1 MGCRQ
6 VADTQPT
13 TAPQRICQWAS
24 GRSTI
29 PRLLALL
36 PAPTPCPPSCPLP
49 SPTDG
54 DSLSPSCPLVGV
66 GWRWPNKHATSKY
79 LGMRLEAT
87 IKDNPDVSI
96 LKLKNSILRKCGVSV
111 GYKKVMRAKKV
122 AMDKIEG
129 QDAVEYGL
137 LWDYCETVRTRNPGS
152 KLLLRK
158 TPDSD
163 PPIFERMYFSL
174 AAMKVGFISGCRPLI
189 SRLDGCLL
197 KTPHSGQLLCEVGRD
212 GNDNLFPIALAV
224 VPIENRET
232 WTWFVSELLDD
243 IGEVEDNK
251 WTFISDRQKALLE
264 TIKALAPGCAHRA
277 RSHFE
282 SDYKSDVLVN
292 NLCESFNN
300 YILEARERPIISMFE
315 WIRNRLTTRIQGNTS
330 RSTDKAPGVTQPAD
344 APGVTQPTDV
354 PSSDTISFMD
364 TNPIQT
370 GVEGHVYQGGFGE
383 KLKNSLIFDSSSSTK
398 LVYWNQNV
406 DCCNWNGI
414 ACDSSGHV
422 ISLELDNES
431 ILGGIENS
439 TTLFSF
445 QYLERLNLAY
455 NSFFNTQFPEQL
467 VNLTRLAYLNFSN
480 AGFTGQIPHEISKI
494 RSLVSLDL
502 SCQSQRVLPLKLED
516 PNLEILVQNL
526 TSLKELYL
534 DGVEISNHTNDWWG
548 SLSESLPNLR
558 NLSLRNCDLSGSLN
572 PTLTQLQSLT
582 VLRLDR
588 NNLST
593 IVPDFFANFRNLT
606 VLTLRFCYL
615 QGSFPET
622 IFQVP
627 SLQYLDLSNNTLL
640 KGKIPEFPFRGSFRT
655 IILRSSSFSGSLPNS
670 ISNLSMLS
678 IIDLSNCN
686 FTGSIPYTIA
696 NLMELSYLDF
706 SVNFFFGSIPVFSTS
721 KLAYI
726 DLSRNS
732 LNGSF
737 LSANFEGLSNL
748 SYFNLRYNSLTGSI
762 PRSLFSLPSLKTVL
776 LSNNKFS
783 DQVDEFS
790 TMNSYN
796 LEILDLSSNE
806 LQGSIPQSLFKLER
820 LRVLLLS
827 FNFFNGTIELEK
839 LQNLRNLTTLD
850 LSYSNLSVVVR
861 SSINSEM
868 PQFPNLWELSLA
880 SCNLHEFPNLMK
892 QTTLTHLDLSKNKI
906 TGEIPS
912 WIWEIGLFRLN
923 VSYNFLVDLQKPYN
937 ITSLRVL
944 DLHSNKLRG
953 KLPLPPAYAVYVD
966 YSSNNFQETI
976 PLGIGNFI
984 SFVSLGNNNLTGVI
998 PTSLCNAIYLEVL
1011 DLSGNFLSGGI
1022 PPCLLQNIE
1031 ILGVLN
1037 LGRNNIS
1044 GDIPDTI
1051 SANCGLKTLDLS
1063 KNNLEGRIPTSLAN
1077 CKSLEVMNVGN
1088 NYINDRFPCIM
1099 KNSSTLR
1106 VLVLRSNKFHGDIRC
1121 PGVDYSWPNL
1131 QIIDIA
1137 FNSFSGNLFP
1147 KSIES
1152 WKGMT
1157 LNNNEQDHLHFKFR
1171 ILNNVYYQDTVTVT
1185 IKAQEMELL
1194 KILTVFTSI
1203 DFSSNN
1209 FEGEIPET
1217 IGQLSMLYGLNLS
1230 HNSFTG
1236 TIPESIGN
1244 LTQLESLDLSRN
1256 QLTGEIPEKLTRL
1269 TFLSFLNLSYNKLV
1283 GKIPSGYQFQTFSAE
1298 SYEGNER
1305 LCDFPLN
1312 KPCNH
1317 DNGQQVT
1324 QVKKEEQ
1331 ESSDARFYYIS
1342 AEVGFAVGLG
1352 FIFGPIMFC
1361 ERWRKCYNKHVDK
1374 FVLIIIRKL
1383 RSGDN
1388 H

>member
-1 MGCRQ
+1 MFMK
-6 VADTQPT
+6 
-13 TAPQRICQWAS
+13 S
-24 GRSTI
+24 
-29 PRLLALL
+29 
-36 PAPTPCPPSCPLP
+36 
-49 SPTDG
+49 
-54 DSLSPSCPLVGV
+54 
-66 GWRWPNKHATSKY
+66 
-79 LGMRLEAT
+79 
-87 IKDNPDVSI
+87 
-96 LKLKNSILRKCGVSV
+96 LKN
-111 GYKKVMRAKKV
+111 
-122 AMDKIEG
+122 
-129 QDAVEYGL
+129 
-137 LWDYCETVRTRNPGS
+137 N
-152 KLLLRK
+152 
-158 TPDSD
+158 
-163 PPIFERMYFSL
+163 
-174 AAMKVGFISGCRPLI
+174 
-189 SRLDGCLL
+189 
-197 KTPHSGQLLCEVGRD
+197 
-212 GNDNLFPIALAV
+212 
-224 VPIENRET
+224 
-232 WTWFVSELLDD
+232 
-243 IGEVEDNK
+243 
-251 WTFISDRQKALLE
+251 
-264 TIKALAPGCAHRA
+264 
-277 RSHFE
+277 
-282 SDYKSDVLVN
+282 
-292 NLCESFNN
+292 
-300 YILEARERPIISMFE
+300 
-315 WIRNRLTTRIQGNTS
+315 
-330 RSTDKAPGVTQPAD
+330 
-344 APGVTQPTDV
+344 
-354 PSSDTISFMD
+354 
-364 TNPIQT
+364 
-370 GVEGHVYQGGFGE
+370 
-383 KLKNSLIFDSSSSTK
+383 LIFDSSSSTK
-398 LVYWNQNV
+398 LVHWNQNV

-431 ILGGIENS
+431 INGWIENS

-455 NSFFNTQFPEQL
+455 NSFFYPLPEQL

-480 AGFTGQIPHEISKI
+480 AGFFGQIPHEISKI

-502 SCQSQRVLPLKLED
+502 SSEFLPLKLED

-534 DGVEISNHTNDWWG
+534 DGVWISNHTNDWWG
-548 SLSESLPNLR
+548 SLSQSLPNIR
-558 NLSLRNCDLSGSLN
+558 NLSLRYCDLSGSLN
-572 PTLTQLQSLT
+572 PTLTQLQSLS
-582 VLRLDR
+582 VLRLDG

-593 IVPDFFANFRNLT
+593 IAPDFFANFKSLT
-606 VLTLRFCYL
+606 VLTLSSCNL
-615 QGSFPET
+615 EGSFPET

-627 SLQYLDLSNNTLL
+627 SLQYLDLSYNMLL

-670 ISNLSMLS
+670 IGNLSMLS

-696 NLMELSYLDF
+696 NLMELSHLDF
-706 SVNFFFGSIPVFSTS
+706 SMNFFFGSIPVFRTS
-721 KLAYI
+721 KKLAYI
-726 DLSRNS
+726 DLSHNS
-732 LNGSF
+732 LNDSF

-748 SYFNLRYNSLTGSI
+748 SYFNLEYNSLTGSI
-762 PRSLFSLPSLKTVL
+762 PWSLFSLPSLKTVL

-796 LEILDLSSNE
+796 LETLDLSRNE

-820 LRVLLLS
+820 LEDLSLS

-839 LQNLRNLTTLD
+839 LQNLRNLRSLD
-850 LSYSNLSVVVR
+850 LSYDNLSVVIR
-861 SSINSEM
+861 SSNNSEM
-868 PQFPNLWELSLA
+868 PQFPNLIALSLA

-892 QTTLTHLDLSKNKI
+892 QTKLTYLDLSKNKI
-906 TGEIPS
+906 TREIPS
-912 WIWEIGLFRLN
+912 WIWEMGLYHLN
-923 VSYNFLVDLQKPYN
+923 VSYNSLVDLQKPYN
-937 ITSLRVL
+937 ITSSGLNEL
-944 DLHSNKLRG
+944 DLHSNKLCG
-953 KLPLPPAYAVYVD
+953 KLPLPPAYAYNVD

-976 PLGIGNFI
+976 PLGIGDST
-984 SFVSLGNNNLTGVI
+984 SFVSLANNNLTGVI
-998 PTSLCNAIYLEVL
+998 PTSLCKARYLEVL

-1031 ILGVLN
+1031 TLGVLN

-1051 SANCGLKTLDLS
+1051 SANCGLQTLDLS

-1088 NYINDRFPCIM
+1088 NYINDGFPCMM

-1106 VLVLRSNKFHGDIRC
+1106 VLILRSNKFHGDIRC
-1121 PGVDYSWPNL
+1121 PGVDQSWPNI

-1137 FNSFSGNLFP
+1137 FNSFSGKLFP

-1157 LNNNEQDHLHFKFR
+1157 LNNNDQDHLQFNF
-1171 ILNNVYYQDTVTVT
+1171 IFPFSGYYQDTVTVT

-1194 KILTVFTSI
+1194 KILTVFTTI

-1244 LTQLESLDLSRN
+1244 LTQLGSLDLSRN
-1256 QLTGEIPEKLTRL
+1256 QLTGEIPEKLTSL
-1269 TFLSFLNLSYNKLV
+1269 TFLSVLNLSYNKLV
-1283 GKIPSGYQFQTFSAE
+1283 GKIPSGNQFQTFSAE

-1312 KPCNH
+1312 TPCDH

-1324 QVKKEEQ
+1324 QVQKEEQ
-1331 ESSDARFYYIS
+1331 ESSDAVFYFIS
-1342 AEVGFAVGLG
+1342 AGVGFAVGLG
-1352 FIFGPIMFC
+1352 FIFWPIMFC
-1361 ERWRKCYNKHVDK
+1361 ERWRKCYYKHVDK

>member
-1 MGCRQ
+1 MK
-6 VADTQPT
+6 
-13 TAPQRICQWAS
+13 I
-24 GRSTI
+24 
-29 PRLLALL
+29 LLAF
-36 PAPTPCPPSCPLP
+36 S
-49 SPTDG
+49 
-54 DSLSPSCPLVGV
+54 
-66 GWRWPNKHATSKY
+66 W
-79 LGMRLEAT
+79 
-87 IKDNPDVSI
+87 
-96 LKLKNSILRKCGVSV
+96 
-111 GYKKVMRAKKV
+111 
-122 AMDKIEG
+122 
-129 QDAVEYGL
+129 
-137 LWDYCETVRTRNPGS
+137 
-152 KLLLRK
+152 LLLIQILSVSWVSSQCLNDQR
-158 TPDSD
+158 
-163 PPIFERMYFSL
+163 SL
-174 AAMKVGFISGCRPLI
+174 
-189 SRLDGCLL
+189 LL
-197 KTPHSGQLLCEVGRD
+197 QLKY
-212 GNDNLFPIALAV
+212 N
-224 VPIENRET
+224 
-232 WTWFVSELLDD
+232 
-243 IGEVEDNK
+243 
-251 WTFISDRQKALLE
+251 
-264 TIKALAPGCAHRA
+264 
-277 RSHFE
+277 
-282 SDYKSDVLVN
+282 
-292 NLCESFNN
+292 
-300 YILEARERPIISMFE
+300 
-315 WIRNRLTTRIQGNTS
+315 
-330 RSTDKAPGVTQPAD
+330 
-344 APGVTQPTDV
+344 
-354 PSSDTISFMD
+354 
-364 TNPIQT
+364 
-370 GVEGHVYQGGFGE
+370 
-383 KLKNSLIFDSSSSTK
+383 LIFDSSSSTK
-398 LVYWNQNV
+398 LVHWNQNV

-431 ILGGIENS
+431 INGGIENS
-439 TTLFSF
+439 NTLFSF

-455 NSFFNTQFPEQL
+455 NSFFYTQIPEQL

-480 AGFTGQIPHEISKI
+480 AGFTGQIPPGISKI

-502 SCQSQRVLPLKLED
+502 SNQILGFLPLKLED

-534 DGVEISNHTNDWWG
+534 DGVKISNHSNDWWG
-548 SLSESLPNLR
+548 SLSQSLPNLR
-558 NLSLRNCDLSGSLN
+558 HLSLRNCDLSGSLN

-582 VLRLDR
+582 VLRLDG

-606 VLTLRFCYL
+606 VLTLSSCDL

-627 SLQYLDLSNNTLL
+627 SLQYLDLSHNWFL

-655 IILRSSSFSGSLPNS
+655 IILRFSSFSGSLPNS

-678 IIDLSNCN
+678 IIDLSYCN

-706 SVNFFFGSIPVFSTS
+706 SMNYFFGSIPVFRTS

-726 DLSRNS
+726 DLSSNS

-737 LSANFEGLSNL
+737 LSTNFEGLSNL
-748 SYFNLRYNSLTGSI
+748 SYFNLEYNSLTGSI
-762 PRSLFSLPSLKTVL
+762 PSSLFSLPSLKKVL

-796 LEILDLSSNE
+796 LETLDLSSNK

-820 LRVLLLS
+820 LNVLLLS

-850 LSYSNLSVVVR
+850 LSSNNLSVVVR
-861 SSINSEM
+861 SSNNSEM
-868 PQFPNLWELSLA
+868 PQFPNLSRLSLA

-892 QTTLTHLDLSKNKI
+892 QTKLKYLDLSKNKI

-912 WIWEIGLFRLN
+912 WIWEIGLFHLD

-937 ITSLRVL
+937 ITSSRLSVL

-953 KLPLPPAYAVYVD
+953 KLPLPPAGAAYVD

-976 PLGIGNFI
+976 PLDIGHFI
-984 SFVSLGNNNLTGVI
+984 SFYSLANNNLTGVI
-998 PTSLCNAIYLEVL
+998 PISLCKSYLEVL

-1022 PPCLLQNIE
+1022 PPCLLQNVE
-1031 ILGVLN
+1031 TLRVLN

-1051 SANCGLKTLDLS
+1051 SANCGLQTLDLS

-1088 NYINDRFPCIM
+1088 NYINDGFPCMM

-1121 PGVDYSWPNL
+1121 PGVDQSWPNL

-1147 KSIES
+1147 ISIES

-1157 LNNNEQDHLHFKFR
+1157 LNNQRSKDH
-1171 ILNNVYYQDTVTVT
+1171 ILNFNLDLYDVYYLDTVTVT
-1185 IKAQEMELL
+1185 IKDQQMELL
-1194 KILTVFTSI
+1194 KILTVFTTI

-1230 HNSFTG
+1230 NNSFTG

-1244 LTQLESLDLSRN
+1244 LTLLGSLDLSRN

-1269 TFLSFLNLSYNKLV
+1269 TFLSVLNLSYNKLV
-1283 GKIPSGYQFQTFSAE
+1283 GKIPSGYQFLTFSAE

-1317 DNGQQVT
+1317 DNGEQVT
-1324 QVKKEEQ
+1324 QVQKEEQ
-1331 ESSDARFYYIS
+1331 ESSDAVFYFIS
-1342 AEVGFAVGLG
+1342 AGVGFVVGLG
-1352 FIFGPIMFC
+1352 FIFWPIMFC
-1361 ERWRKCYNKHVDK
+1361 ERWRKCYYKHVDK

>member
-1 MGCRQ
+1 MK
-6 VADTQPT
+6 
-13 TAPQRICQWAS
+13 I
-24 GRSTI
+24 
-29 PRLLALL
+29 LLAFSWLL
-36 PAPTPCPPSCPLP
+36 LIQILSVSWVSSQCLN
-49 SPTDG
+49 DQR
-54 DSLSPSCPLVGV
+54 SLL
-66 GWRWPNKHATSKY
+66 
-79 LGMRLEAT
+79 LQ
-87 IKDNPDVSI
+87 
-96 LKLKNSILRKCGVSV
+96 LKN
-111 GYKKVMRAKKV
+111 
-122 AMDKIEG
+122 
-129 QDAVEYGL
+129 
-137 LWDYCETVRTRNPGS
+137 N
-152 KLLLRK
+152 
-158 TPDSD
+158 
-163 PPIFERMYFSL
+163 
-174 AAMKVGFISGCRPLI
+174 
-189 SRLDGCLL
+189 
-197 KTPHSGQLLCEVGRD
+197 
-212 GNDNLFPIALAV
+212 
-224 VPIENRET
+224 
-232 WTWFVSELLDD
+232 
-243 IGEVEDNK
+243 
-251 WTFISDRQKALLE
+251 
-264 TIKALAPGCAHRA
+264 
-277 RSHFE
+277 
-282 SDYKSDVLVN
+282 
-292 NLCESFNN
+292 
-300 YILEARERPIISMFE
+300 
-315 WIRNRLTTRIQGNTS
+315 
-330 RSTDKAPGVTQPAD
+330 
-344 APGVTQPTDV
+344 
-354 PSSDTISFMD
+354 
-364 TNPIQT
+364 
-370 GVEGHVYQGGFGE
+370 
-383 KLKNSLIFDSSSSTK
+383 LIFNSSYSTK
-398 LVYWNQNV
+398 LVHWNQNV

-431 ILGGIENS
+431 IEGGIENS
-439 TTLFSF
+439 NTLFSF

-455 NSFFNTQFPEQL
+455 NIFYNKIPEQL

-480 AGFTGQIPHEISKI
+480 ARFLGQIPHDISKI

-502 SCQSQRVLPLKLED
+502 SSQFNLKLED

-526 TSLKELYL
+526 TSLKELCL

-548 SLSESLPNLR
+548 ILSQSLPNLR
-558 NLSLRNCDLSGSLN
+558 NLSLQNCDLSGSLN
-572 PTLTQLQSLT
+572 TTLTQLQSLS
-582 VLRLDR
+582 VLRLDS

-606 VLTLRFCYL
+606 VLTLSSCYL

-627 SLQYLDLSNNTLL
+627 SLQYLDLSYNTLL
-640 KGKIPEFPFRGSFRT
+640 KGKIPEFTFRGSFRT
-655 IILRSSSFSGSLPNS
+655 IILTSSSFSGSLPNS
-670 ISNLSMLS
+670 IGNLSMLS
-678 IIDLSNCN
+678 IIDLYNCS

-706 SVNFFFGSIPVFSTS
+706 SMNFFFGSIPVFRTS

-732 LNGSF
+732 LNGS
-737 LSANFEGLSNL
+737 
-748 SYFNLRYNSLTGSI
+748 
-762 PRSLFSLPSLKTVL
+762 
-776 LSNNKFS
+776 
-783 DQVDEFS
+783 
-790 TMNSYN
+790 
-796 LEILDLSSNE
+796 
-806 LQGSIPQSLFKLER
+806 IPQSLFKLER
-820 LRVLLLS
+820 LNVLSLS

-839 LQNLRNLTTLD
+839 LQNLQNLTTLD
-850 LSYSNLSVVVR
+850 LSYNNLSVVVR
-861 SSINSEM
+861 SSNNSEM
-868 PQFPNLWELSLA
+868 PQFPNLSRLSLA

-912 WIWEIGLFRLN
+912 WIWEMGLGHLN
-923 VSYNFLVDLQKPYN
+923 VSYNSLVDLQKPYN
-937 ITSLRVL
+937 ITSSDLYVL

-953 KLPLPPAYAVYVD
+953 KLPLPPAGAGYVD

-976 PLGIGNFI
+976 SLGIGNVTLFL
-984 SFVSLGNNNLTGVI
+984 SLANNNLTGVI
-998 PTSLCNAIYLEVL
+998 PTSLCKARYLEVL

-1031 ILGVLN
+1031 TLGVLN

-1051 SANCGLKTLDLS
+1051 SANCGLQTLDLS

-1088 NYINDRFPCIM
+1088 NYINDGFPCMM
-1099 KNSSTLR
+1099 KNSSGLR

-1121 PGVDYSWPNL
+1121 PGVDHSWPNL

-1157 LNNNEQDHLHFKFR
+1157 LNNNDQDHLYFNLVSRDEF
-1171 ILNNVYYQDTVTVT
+1171 YYQDTVTVT
-1185 IKAQEMELL
+1185 IKDQQMELL

-1244 LTQLESLDLSRN
+1244 LTQLGSLDLSRN

-1269 TFLSFLNLSYNKLV
+1269 TFLSVLNLSYNKLV
-1283 GKIPSGYQFQTFSAE
+1283 GKIPSGNQFQTFSAE

-1312 KPCNH
+1312 KPCDH

-1324 QVKKEEQ
+1324 QVQKEEQ
-1331 ESSDARFYYIS
+1331 ESSDAVFYFIS
-1342 AEVGFAVGLG
+1342 AGVGFAVGLG
-1352 FIFGPIMFC
+1352 FIFWPIIFC
-1361 ERWRKCYNKHVDK
+1361 ERWRKCYYKHVDK